1 MNKLLFAATL
11 VMLVSACTHTPP
23 PSRYQQRHDS
33 APTEVKLG
41 IGLDDAIPK
50 YEPYAPA
57 NQRGY
62 DVLGR
67 SYTPLKTGQGYSATG
82 GASWYGQKFHGH
94 LTSNGERYDMY
105 AMTAAH
111 KTLPLPSYV
120 RVTNLANGK
129 KVVVRVNDRGPF
141 HDARLIDLSYAAA
154 LKLGMLSS
162 GSTQVKLD
170 VIHVDENGALTVGS
184 GPTTA
189 PPSLPVVEPSDN
201 AIYIQVAALQN
212 KLRLEKIA
220 DGLASLYQI
229 SYVAPFEK
237 GLYRLQLGP
246 FSNDEHA
253 DGMLSELRKSGYTD
267 AYKLS
272 STE

>member
-1 MNKLLFAATL
+1 MNKLLVVAVLAS
-11 VMLVSACTHTPP
+11 LVSACAQNPP
-23 PSRYQQRHDS
+23 ASRYQQRHDS
-33 APTEVKLG
+33 APTVVKAG
-41 IGLDDAIPK
+41 IGFADAEPK

-57 NQRGY
+57 NQRSY
-62 DVLGR
+62 HVLGR

-105 AMTAAH
+105 AMSAAH

-129 KVVVRVNDRGPF
+129 QAVVRVNDRGPF

-162 GSTQVKLD
+162 GSTNVKLD
-170 VIHVDENGALTVGS
+170 VIHVDEDGAITVGT
-184 GPTTA
+184 GLTIE
-189 PPSLPVVEPSDN
+189 PPSKPVVEPLDSG
-201 AIYIQVAALQN
+201 IFIQVAALQDQQ
-212 KLRLEKIA
+212 RLKKIA

-229 SYVAPFEK
+229 SYMAPFEE

-246 FSNDEHA
+246 LTDDEHA
-253 DGMLSELRKSGYTD
+253 NGLLSELRKSGYSD
-267 AYKLS
+267 AYKLIS
-272 STE
+272 AE

>member
-1 MNKLLFAATL
+1 
-11 VMLVSACTHTPP
+11 MLITACTNTP

-33 APTEVKLG
+33 APTVVKVD
-41 IGLDDAIPK
+41 IVLDDAVPR

-57 NQRGY
+57 NQRDY
-62 DVLGR
+62 HVMGR
-67 SYTPLKTGQGYSATG
+67 SYTPLKTAQGYSATG

-105 AMTAAH
+105 EMSAAH

-120 RVTNLANGK
+120 RVTNLTNAK
-129 KVVVRVNDRGPF
+129 QVVVRVNDRGPF

-154 LKLGMLSS
+154 LKLSMLKS

-170 VIHVDENGALTVGS
+170 VIHVDENGALTVGA
-184 GPTTA
+184 GPTIA
-189 PPSLPVVEPSDN
+189 PPVLSVVKPLSN
-201 AIYIQVAALQN
+201 SIYIQVTALQD
-212 KLRLEKIA
+212 KLRLKKIA

-237 GLYRLQLGP
+237 GLYRLRLGP
-246 FSNDEHA
+246 LSDAEHA
-253 DGMLSELRKSGYTD
+253 TSMLSELRKSGYTD
-267 AYKLS
+267 AYIPTSPGNTKT
-272 STE
+272 TE

>member
-1 MNKLLFAATL
+1 MNKLLFATIL
-11 VMLVSACTHTPP
+11 MMLVSACTHTPV
-23 PSRYQQRHDS
+23 SRYQQRHDS
-33 APTEVKLG
+33 APTVVKVG
-41 IGLDDAIPK
+41 ISLDDAVPK

-62 DVLGR
+62 HVMGR

-105 AMTAAH
+105 TMSAAH

-120 RVTNLANGK
+120 RVTNLANAK
-129 KVVVRVNDRGPF
+129 QVVVRVNDRGPF

-154 LKLGMLSS
+154 LKLGMLRS
-162 GSTQVKLD
+162 GSTQVKID
-170 VIHVDENGALTVGS
+170 VIHVDKNGALTVGA
-184 GPTTA
+184 GPTID
-189 PPSLPVVEPSDN
+189 PPGLPIVKPLSN
-201 AIYIQVAALQN
+201 PIYIQVTALQD
-212 KLRLEKIA
+212 KLKLKKIA

-229 SYVAPFEK
+229 SYMAPFEK

-253 DGMLSELRKSGYTD
+253 EGMLSELRKSGYTD
-267 AYKLS
+267 AYIPK
-272 STE
+272 

>member
-1 MNKLLFAATL
+1 MNKLLFATTL
-11 VMLVSACTHTPP
+11 VMLVSACTHTPTG
-23 PSRYQQRHDS
+23 RYQQRHDS
-33 APTEVKLG
+33 APTVVKVG
-41 IGLDDAIPK
+41 IGLDDAVPK
-50 YEPYAPA
+50 YEPYAAA

-62 DVLGR
+62 RVLGR

-120 RVTNLANGK
+120 RVTNLTNAK
-129 KVVVRVNDRGPF
+129 QVVVRVNDRGPF

-154 LKLGMLSS
+154 LKLGMLSL
-162 GSTQVKLD
+162 GSIQVKLD
-170 VIHVDENGALTVGS
+170 VIHVDKDGALTVGA
-184 GPTTA
+184 GPTIE
-189 PPSLPVVEPSDN
+189 PPGSPVVKPLN
-201 AIYIQVAALQN
+201 NPIYIQVAALEDE
-212 KLRLEKIA
+212 LRLKKIA

-229 SYVAPFEK
+229 SYVAPFER

-246 FSNDEHA
+246 LSDDEHA

-267 AYKLS
+267 AYKLI